1 MDEYPPVVDR
11 RSVEKDTGA
20 TEHRI
25 RFLFNMAS
33 MTDAE
38 KAAAHSK
45 AHQKWIL
52 DTLKESGG
60 ECTYEK
66 LVEVGEEHQCDTVGA
81 MLKILK
87 NRKLIHFKQMFLMY
101 PMHKDEIVKL
111 KKVDGGE
118 EDVVHKTSKLS
129 LAPTKKSVQNEA
141 PAPAVFTVGTEVIT
155 DKGSRSACK
164 GVVLRVPSEPNGLYE
179 IKHYGWKAGK
189 VGKYSANNMV
199 QATDAEIKARK
210 ESEAS
215 KKTLEK
221 VTSVSKP
228 KGGSEQVSGAKL
240 EAAKTGVS
248 SMGDKGAT
256 GQTYPYE
263 QLKHPGPFP
272 AGIDVT
278 RRETYLS
285 AADCERLFGMTAEAL
300 AQMPKWKRN
309 NLKKKVGLF

>member
-111 KKVDGGE
+111 KKVDGGA
-118 EDVVHKTSKLS
+118 EDIVHKTSNLS
-129 LAPTKKSVQNEA
+129 VAPTKKSEQNEA
-141 PAPAVFTVGTEVIT
+141 PAP
-155 DKGSRSACK
+155 
-164 GVVLRVPSEPNGLYE
+164 
-179 IKHYGWKAGK
+179 
-189 VGKYSANNMV
+189 
-199 QATDAEIKARK
+199 EIKARK

-215 KKTLEK
+215 KKTLGK
-221 VTSVSKP
+221 GTSVDNVPKP
-228 KGGSEQVSGAKL
+228 GGGSEQVVGAKL
-240 EAAKTGVS
+240 ETAKAVVS
-248 SMGDKGAT
+248 PGSDNNAT
-256 GQTYPYE
+256 GQTYP
-263 QLKHPGPFP
+263 
-272 AGIDVT
+272 
-278 RRETYLS
+278 
-285 AADCERLFGMTAEAL
+285 
-300 AQMPKWKRN
+300 
-309 NLKKKVGLF
+309 